1 LRDVTPTS
9 LEELDRGPARES
21 VSRTAT
27 GEVVPPAKERFRP
40 LTRLE
45 DPLVGW
51 TASISVMLLALFL
64 RLWKLGTPKEF
75 SFDETYYAKD
85 AWSMLNHGYV
95 RGYVDKANDKI
106 LDGKTMGVW
115 KDDPSMVV
123 HPEAGKWLIAM
134 GEKAF
139 GMDPF
144 GWRVA
149 SAIVGSLMVL
159 VMCRLVRR
167 LTGSTLLGCVAGLL
181 LCFDGMHLVL
191 SRLALLD
198 IFLSFFLLVAVTCLV
213 IDRDWTRAR
222 MVAEEPDDS
231 AEPRRLQLPASWGPT
246 LWWRPWLALAGV
258 FFGLACGTKWSAIWP
273 LAAFGLLCWFWN
285 AGARRSLGVRWP
297 LLKSA
302 VADGVPAFLHLV
314 VLGFIV
320 YVATWTGWLLH
331 AHEYEDHL
339 SNTQYTRFK
348 EWAGECDGKKMKDAD
363 FYEDREWSTAREP
376 DAEGL
381 GELKQSLHSLWL
393 YHHDVYVFHTEFLNC
408 STHVY
413 QSDPG
418 GWLLLSRP
426 VGVNAENDIQ
436 PGAQGCEAPKDST
449 CLRRVELIG
458 TPVLWW
464 GGALALIYAV
474 VAWVGKRD
482 WRYGFAVVGVLS
494 TWLPWE
500 LNDERPIF
508 MFYASAILPFTIIAL
523 TLTLGEILGR
533 APVGSTR
540 RTAGTV
546 VAGSFFVLVL
556 LNFAWFWPIWT
567 NGLLTHSEWLDRI
580 WLSRWI

>member
-1 LRDVTPTS
+1 VTAT
-9 LEELDRGPARES
+9 LDDRES
-21 VSRTAT
+21 LSRTAT
-27 GEVVPPAKERFRP
+27 GEVVPSARERFRP

-64 RLWKLGTPKEF
+64 RLWKLGSPKEF

-95 RGYVDKANDKI
+95 RGYVDKADHKI
-106 LDGKTMGVW
+106 IDGTTTGVW

-123 HPEAGKWLIAM
+123 HPEVGKWLIAL

-144 GWRVA
+144 GWRIA
-149 SAIVGSLMVL
+149 SAVVGSLMVL

-198 IFLSFFLLVAVTCLV
+198 IFLAFFLLLAVHCLV
-213 IDRDWTRAR
+213 VDRDWTRAR
-222 MVAEEPDDS
+222 MVGEPEDDDEKDDD
-231 AEPRRLQLPASWGPT
+231 AKGRLRLPGSWGPT
-246 LWWRPWLALAGV
+246 LWFRPWLALAGV
-258 FFGLACGTKWSAIWP
+258 CFGLACGTKWSAIWP
-273 LAAFGLLCWFWN
+273 LAAFGLLVLFWN

-297 LLKSA
+297 LVKSA

-314 VLGFIV
+314 VVAFVV
-320 YVATWTGWLLH
+320 YVATWTGWLIH

-348 EWAGECDGKKMKDAD
+348 DWAGECDDKRMKDPEYYD
-363 FYEDREWSTAREP
+363 SREWSTAKDP
-376 DAEGL
+376 DASGP
-381 GELKQSLHSLWL
+381 GELFQSLHSLWL
-393 YHHDVYVFHTEFLNC
+393 YHHDVYVFHTKFLNC

-413 QSDPG
+413 ASDPG

-426 VGVNAENDIQ
+426 VGVNAENDIK
-436 PGAQGCEAPKDST
+436 PGTKGCEAPKDSS

-464 GGALALIYAV
+464 GGALALMYAV

-482 WRYGFAVVGVLS
+482 WRYGLALVGVAS

-500 LNDERPIF
+500 LNDDRPIF
-508 MFYASAILPFTIIAL
+508 SFYASAILPFTIIAL
-523 TLTLGEILGR
+523 TLVLGEILGR
-533 APVGSTR
+533 APVASAR
-540 RTAGTV
+540 RTAGTI